1 MSSCI
6 YFNLYLLYL
15 YYLTRNTKHPS
26 LWEGSGIKATDEQQ
40 KEIPPITAEETATGA
55 SEGQVV
61 ETIYAA
67 ISLDTQLLLGPTPQ
81 PTPAPVEQTGTS
93 ATTQSGG
100 AQTTQ
105 AATNTQAAATQAA
118 ATQPAQTT
126 QAATQAAATQAA
138 ATQAAATQ
146 AAATTGAT
154 EVQTTTTAG
163 KYFSLLYVCILF
175 SALFSLFDDGALT
188 LMIPLL
194 MTTKNHATAT
204 TTTTTTTTGSTT
216 GATTTPESEGTT
228 TTTTVPPDDIRNIAP
243 VESTVGGATITLV
256 RV

>member
-26 LWEGSGIKATDEQQ
+26 LWEGSGIVATDEQQ

-67 ISLDTQLLLGPTPQ
+67 ISVDTQLLLGPTPQ

-138 ATQAAATQ
+138 ATQAAAT
-146 AAATTGAT
+146 TGAT

-175 SALFSLFDDGALT
+175 SALFSLFDDGLSH
-188 LMIPLL
+188 L
-194 MTTKNHATAT
+194 
-204 TTTTTTTTGSTT
+204 
-216 GATTTPESEGTT
+216 
-228 TTTTVPPDDIRNIAP
+228 
-243 VESTVGGATITLV
+243 
-256 RV
+256 

>member
-6 YFNLYLLYL
+6 YFIYFNL

-26 LWEGSGIKATDEQQ
+26 LWEGSGIEATPEQQ

-67 ISLDTQLLLGPTPQ
+67 ISLDTQLLLDPTPQ
-81 PTPAPVEQTGTS
+81 PTPAPVAAGVPQGQTSTS
-93 ATTQSGG
+93 ATTPSGG

-105 AATNTQAAATQAA
+105 AAATQAAATQAA

-138 ATQAAATQ
+138 AT
-146 AAATTGAT
+146 TTAT
-154 EVQTTTTAG
+154 EAQTTTTTAG
-163 KYFSLLYVCILF
+163 KSVFQFVVCLHTIPFLLSFLCLIMGSLTYDSSLL
-175 SALFSLFDDGALT
+175 S
-188 LMIPLL
+188 
-194 MTTKNHATAT
+194 
-204 TTTTTTTTGSTT
+204 
-216 GATTTPESEGTT
+216 
-228 TTTTVPPDDIRNIAP
+228 
-243 VESTVGGATITLV
+243 
-256 RV
+256 

>member
-6 YFNLYLLYL
+6 YFIYFNL
-15 YYLTRNTKHPS
+15 NTKHPS
-26 LWEGSGIKATDEQQ
+26 LWEGSGIEATPEQQ

-67 ISLDTQLLLGPTPQ
+67 ISVDTQLLLGPTPQ

-100 AQTTQ
+100 AQTTTTQ

-138 ATQAAATQ
+138 ATTAATEAQ
-146 AAATTGAT
+146 T
-154 EVQTTTTAG
+154 TTTTAG
-163 KYFSLLYVCILF
+163 KSVFQFGVCLHTIPFLLSFLYC
-175 SALFSLFDDGALT
+175 
-188 LMIPLL
+188 
-194 MTTKNHATAT
+194 
-204 TTTTTTTTGSTT
+204 
-216 GATTTPESEGTT
+216 
-228 TTTTVPPDDIRNIAP
+228 
-243 VESTVGGATITLV
+243 
-256 RV
+256 

>member
-1 MSSCI
+1 MNVI
-6 YFNLYLLYL
+6 LHILHLYLL
-15 YYLTRNTKHPS
+15 YLTRNTKHPS
-26 LWEGSGIKATDEQQ
+26 LWEGSGIVATDEQQ

-105 AATNTQAAATQAA
+105 AATNTQAAATQPAQTTQA

-175 SALFSLFDDGALT
+175 SALFSLFDDGLSH
-188 LMIPLL
+188 L
-194 MTTKNHATAT
+194 
-204 TTTTTTTTGSTT
+204 
-216 GATTTPESEGTT
+216 
-228 TTTTVPPDDIRNIAP
+228 
-243 VESTVGGATITLV
+243 
-256 RV
+256 

>member
-6 YFNLYLLYL
+6 YFNL

-26 LWEGSGIKATDEQQ
+26 LWEGSGIEATPEQQ

-67 ISLDTQLLLGPTPQ
+67 ISVDTQLLLGPTPQ

-100 AQTTQ
+100 AQTTTTQ

-138 ATQAAATQ
+138 TTQ

-154 EVQTTTTAG
+154 EAQTTTTAG
-163 KYFSLLYVCILF
+163 KYFKFVIYKSAYFFLLSYLYLMMG
-175 SALFSLFDDGALT
+175 SHTYDSSPHDNKKPRHSHDDNYYHNYHNNRHNYRS
-188 LMIPLL
+188 
-194 MTTKNHATAT
+194 NHNH
-204 TTTTTTTTGSTT
+204 S
-216 GATTTPESEGTT
+216 P
-228 TTTTVPPDDIRNIAP
+228 R
-243 VESTVGGATITLV
+243 V
-256 RV
+256 RVRDYYYSIRRYP

>member
-1 MSSCI
+1 MSSFIYFI
-6 YFNLYLLYL
+6 YFNL
-15 YYLTRNTKHPS
+15 NTKHPS
-26 LWEGSGIKATDEQQ
+26 LWEGSGIEATPEQQ

-67 ISLDTQLLLGPTPQ
+67 ISVDTQLLLLGPTPQ

-93 ATTQSGG
+93 TSATTQSEG

-138 ATQAAATQ
+138 AT
-146 AAATTGAT
+146 TTAT
-154 EVQTTTTAG
+154 EAQTTTTAG
-163 KYFSLLYVCILF
+163 KSVFQFVVCLHTIPFLLSFLYLIMGSLTYDSSLL
-175 SALFSLFDDGALT
+175 S
-188 LMIPLL
+188 
-194 MTTKNHATAT
+194 
-204 TTTTTTTTGSTT
+204 
-216 GATTTPESEGTT
+216 
-228 TTTTVPPDDIRNIAP
+228 
-243 VESTVGGATITLV
+243 
-256 RV
+256 

>member
-67 ISLDTQLLLGPTPQ
+67 ISVDTQLLLGPTPQ

-105 AATNTQAAATQAA
+105 AATNTQAAATQPAQTTQA

-126 QAATQAAATQAA
+126 QAAATQA

-154 EVQTTTTAG
+154 EAQTTTTAG
-163 KYFSLLYVCILF
+163 KYFKFVICLHTFFC
-175 SALFSLFDDGALT
+175 SLFF
-188 LMIPLL
+188 I
-194 MTTKNHATAT
+194 
-204 TTTTTTTTGSTT
+204 
-216 GATTTPESEGTT
+216 
-228 TTTTVPPDDIRNIAP
+228 
-243 VESTVGGATITLV
+243 
-256 RV
+256 